1 MGPMGD
7 IQEIPTPIDDLN
19 LLESSVLLS
28 STPQTLAASRNTLV
42 TAFHLSG
49 NPFGIVEEN
58 DV

>member
-42 TAFHLSG
+42 IAFHLSG